1 MDFRQIIEKLNQI
14 EEARMGAKELSKP
27 PTSKMTFGFEVEVG
41 FIPYFDE
48 DQAREEAKTEAK
60 NDDKIYVS
68 DYDIWN
74 EIVDDDDSLKN
85 VIKDYL
91 TPLYGYAKVEDVI
104 SSIYQKNEKKLK
116 MFFSDAN
123 LANSED
129 DAQTIINKFKYDF
142 HDEFLSLINKKN
154 KSYLDI
160 LSEFVNNVKENYV
173 YDENKDY
180 GDEINEYWVY
190 DDEEQSDITKISDI
204 YYGDL
209 EDYFDGFSD
218 LEEYLNEE
226 ASNKTQENINEYIEK
241 RVEEMKTEYID
252 DENSH
257 FHFQDAANIFENG
270 FDTEYSI
277 DINDDPDPSKDTDSY
292 TIEPDS
298 SIGIGIE
305 IVSPVFDDY
314 NEFLSEL
321 ELVFDWISERDDFET
336 TNATGL
342 HINIGMKNMV
352 DDIDILKLLLFMGEA
367 HVAKEFG
374 RLYNNYTMQTLD
386 TVKSIIKDKPTA
398 TYKDSIEVI
407 NLNLLKQSEKYST
420 VNIGKLYD
428 KDYIEFRVMGGKDY
442 HLKWNKIKN
451 TIGRFVRII
460 EIANDPSAYR
470 KDYIKKLSKLL
481 QGVDPRALM
490 KMKSDVDLGE
500 FPVSV
505 ISKIRSFFSKYVSP
519 RQMTAFGN
527 GYYSNK
533 YAFIEQLI
541 SNRSAIEDL
550 QNPETRTIVR
560 DIINDINKYS
570 TDNENTVNYY
580 TTNVNDMLTK
590 LPDYPD
596 AVKFIKSVL

>member
-1 MDFRQIIEKLNQI
+1 MDFRQIIEKLSQI

-48 DQAREEAKTEAK
+48 DQAREEAETEAE
-60 NDDKIYVS
+60 NDEDLYVS
-68 DYDIWN
+68 ENDVWDEIN
-74 EIVDDDDSLKN
+74 EDDDRLKT
-85 VIKDYL
+85 IIDEYL
-91 TPLYGYAKVEDVI
+91 TPLYGYAKVEDVL

-116 MFFSDAN
+116 MLFSDAN

-129 DAQTIINKFKYDF
+129 DAQTIINKFKY
-142 HDEFLSLINKKN
+142 EFYEEFRSIKN
-154 KSYLDI
+154 MRTRSSLDI
-160 LSEFVNNVKENYV
+160 LAEFVNNVKDNYT

-180 GDEINEYWVY
+180 GDEIDEDWVY

-204 YYGDL
+204 DYGDL
-209 EDYFDGFSD
+209 EDYFDGFGD
-218 LEEYLNEE
+218 LEQYLSDE
-226 ASNKTQENINEYIEK
+226 ASEKTQEKIDEYIEN
-241 RVEEMKTEYID
+241 RVEELKAEYMGD
-252 DENSH
+252 DES
-257 FHFQDAANIFENG
+257 HFQDAANIFESEFN
-270 FDTEYSI
+270 TEYAI
-277 DINDDPDPSKDTDSY
+277 DINDDPDPSKNINNY

-321 ELVFDWISERDDFET
+321 EIVFDWISERDDFET

-342 HINIGMKNMV
+342 HINIGMENMV

-374 RLYNNYTMQTLD
+374 RLYNNFAMQTLD

-407 NLNLLKQSEKYST
+407 NLNLLKQAQKYST
-420 VNIGKLYD
+420 VNIGKLFD
-428 KDYIEFRVMGGKDY
+428 NDYIEFRVMGGEDY
-442 HLKWNKIKN
+442 HLQWNKIKN

-500 FPVSV
+500 FPVNV

-519 RQMTAFGN
+519 RQMTGFGN

-533 YAFIEQLI
+533 YTFIEQLI
-541 SNRSAIEDL
+541 SNRTAIEDL
-550 QNPETRTIVR
+550 QNPKTRTMVR

-570 TDNENTVNYY
+570 TDNEQTVNYY
-580 TTNVNDMLTK
+580 ETNVNDMLTK

>member
-1 MDFRQIIEKLNQI
+1 MDFRQIIEKLSQI

-48 DQAREEAKTEAK
+48 DQAREEAETEAE
-60 NDDKIYVS
+60 NEADLYVS
-68 DYDIWN
+68 ENDVWD
-74 EIVDDDDSLKN
+74 EISEDDDRLKT
-85 VIKDYL
+85 VIDEYL
-91 TPLYGYAKVEDVI
+91 TPLYGYAKVEDVL
-104 SSIYQKNEKKLK
+104 SSIYQKNERKLK
-116 MFFSDAN
+116 VFFSDAK

-129 DAQTIINKFKYDF
+129 DAQSIIDKFKYDF
-142 HDEFLSLINKKN
+142 YEEFLSIKNKKTR
-154 KSYLDI
+154 SSIDI
-160 LSEFVNNVKENYV
+160 LAEFVNNVKDNYT

-180 GDEINEYWVY
+180 GDEIDEDWVY

-204 YYGDL
+204 DYGDL

-218 LEEYLNEE
+218 LEQYLTDE
-226 ASNKTQENINEYIEK
+226 ASDKTQEKIDEYIEN
-241 RVEEMKTEYID
+241 RVEELKAEYMGD
-252 DENSH
+252 NDES
-257 FHFQDAANIFENG
+257 HFQDAANIFESEFN
-270 FDTEYSI
+270 TEYAI
-277 DINDDPDPSKDTDSY
+277 DINDDPDPWKNINNY

-342 HINIGMKNMV
+342 HINIGMENMV
-352 DDIDILKLLLFMGEA
+352 DNIDILKLLLFMGEA
-367 HVAKEFG
+367 HVAKDFG
-374 RLYNNYTMQTLD
+374 RLYNNFAMQTLD

-407 NLNLLKQSEKYST
+407 NINLLKQPQKYNT
-420 VNIGKLYD
+420 VNIGKLFD
-428 KDYIEFRVMGGKDY
+428 NDYMEFRVMGGKNY

-500 FPVSV
+500 FPVNV

-519 RQMTAFGN
+519 RQMTGFGN

-541 SNRSAIEDL
+541 SNSTAIEDL
-550 QNPETRTIVR
+550 QNPKTRTIVR

-570 TDNENTVNYY
+570 TDNEKTVNYY
-580 TTNVNDMLTK
+580 ETNVNDMLTK